1 MLYHTN
7 KFLCF
12 IIFLNPY
19 YRLSNVCKFLTDN
32 ELRVGN
38 MECKGGQEA
47 EEHQVEPQVAEKKL
61 NHVRRPLPV
70 QQAPHHR
77 MQQEI
82 RFRFFVLFILPNFK
96 TATHVIIIIIVTSL
110 HNL

>member
-1 MLYHTN
+1 
-7 KFLCF
+7 
-12 IIFLNPY
+12 
-19 YRLSNVCKFLTDN
+19 
-32 ELRVGN
+32 

-47 EEHQVEPQVAEKKL
+47 EEHQVEPQVAEEKL
-61 NHVRRPLPV
+61 YHVPRPLPV
-70 QQAPHHR
+70 QQTHHHR

-82 RFRFFVLFILPNFK
+82 RFRFFVLFILPNLK